1 MAGSPKESFATEVI
15 FLGEFFRM
23 GWFNHQLV
31 FQKPPKPIWG
41 ERDLLSTADETLLSA
56 EVGIIV
62 IQLYMRTTP
71 RTQDSSP
78 HQDYE
83 PFLGAGI
90 PTETFIGDWNPG
102 CGVDQSHTVLLH
114 IFDA

>member
-1 MAGSPKESFATEVI
+1 M
-15 FLGEFFRM
+15 
-23 GWFNHQLV
+23 
-31 FQKPPKPIWG
+31 
-41 ERDLLSTADETLLSA
+41 LSTADETLLSA

-102 CGVDQSHTVLLH
+102 CRVDRGYTVLLH
-114 IFDA
+114 MFNAWNMDTLAHSRHSWTFGEGVLYGDLSLVCTEHCVEQKLLEGL